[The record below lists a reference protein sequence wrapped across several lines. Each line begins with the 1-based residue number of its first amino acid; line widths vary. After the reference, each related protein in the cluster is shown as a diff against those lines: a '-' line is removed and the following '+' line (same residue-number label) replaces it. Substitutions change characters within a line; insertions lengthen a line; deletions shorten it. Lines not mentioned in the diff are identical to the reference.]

1 MLHIVSR
8 TFWQLQLLWTTI
20 TPSLTILIMRQI
32 TAGFGWRLHLLTK
45 LSISTNIILQSYER
59 SCLGSVI
66 VPPGNRSP
74 AGLEIAK
81 SPGKPTLSG
90 LFFDYDSPRPFNRF
104 SQLRIISDHIKSDPT
119 FPRLRGFIVLCAHV
133 GSLNDQV

>member
-90 LFFDYDSPRPFNRF
+90 LFFGCNLLMRFNG
-104 SQLRIISDHIKSDPT
+104 LPLLCIIGNYIKSNLAL
-119 FPRLRGFIVLCAHV
+119 FGAYGFIILGSHV
-133 GSLNDQV
+133 GTLNG

>member
-1 MLHIVSR
+1 VR
-8 TFWQLQLLWTTI
+8 CVVTTH
-20 TPSLTILIMRQI
+20 RN
-32 TAGFGWRLHLLTK
+32 LLTNP
-45 LSISTNIILQSYER
+45 STSSNIKRQSYER
-59 SCLGSVI
+59 SCVSSVI
-66 VPPGNRSP
+66 VPPGNRFP